1 MYLLPCTADE
11 SLLFGNTVLNVG
23 DVEKRGLTTLS
34 GDESPAAE
42 FNHEGLNG
50 FNVSFAVLDS
60 TRNTL
65 TTEKETIVFCKYVQ
79 QQFLSSS

>member
-11 SLLFGNTVLNVG
+11 SLLFRNTVFNVG
-23 DVEKRGLTTLS
+23 DVEKRGITTLS

-50 FNVSFAVLDS
+50 FNISFAVLDS

-65 TTEKETIVFCKYVQ
+65 NNRKRDKQLYSVNMFNNS
-79 QQFLSSS
+79 F